1 MLFRDGLVGTEGN
14 GVVLLAL
21 LVLLV
26 LLTLVVEVLD

>member
-14 GVVLLAL
+14 GVALLAL

-26 LLTLVVEVLD
+26 LLTLVVEVSD